1 MGSKCGT
8 GGIAQTH
15 ETFYRK
21 GSRLASQANTGS
33 RSDNPV
39 TYRDLRNTPGKV
51 FERLAAGEPL
61 ELVADG
67 TTKALLIPV
76 DDGDVSGTLDA
87 WRRGRALLAL
97 SRTQAAA
104 RRDGT
109 SAFALS
115 DIDRE
120 IVASRRVRRRREV
133 S

>member
-1 MGSKCGT
+1 MPDK
-8 GGIAQTH
+8 
-15 ETFYRK
+15 
-21 GSRLASQANTGS
+21 
-33 RSDNPV
+33 PV
-39 TYRDLRNTPGKV
+39 TYRDLRNTPGRV

-76 DDGDVSGTLDA
+76 DDGDVSGALDA

-97 SRTQAAA
+97 SRTQAEA

-109 SAFALS
+109 SALAMS
-115 DIDRE
+115 DIARE
-120 IVASRRVRRRREV
+120 ITASRRARRRRED